1 MPRFYTPEYARIKIR
16 AAVRGMTF
24 AQLAAKCGI
33 SRQALEM
40 SLKGGQPNLAGC
52 MRLVGVLDT
61 KGHPMTFE
69 RLFVPVT
76 TAELIAAAMWYA
88 GLTGSQ
94 R

>member
-1 MPRFYTPEYARIKIR
+1 MPRFYTPEYARTKVR

-52 MRLVGVLDT
+52 MRLVGALDT
-61 KGHPMTFE
+61 KEHPMTFE
-69 RLFVPVT
+69 RLFAPLT
-76 TAELIAAAMWYA
+76 NQELFLAAMWYA
-88 GLTGSQ
+88 GLAGKQ